1 MAQKSLREKAN
12 IQATYNNNKTPLLL
26 AAENRH
32 KQVVKLL
39 LDKGAEVNVQGGVYG
54 NALQAASQG
63 GHKAVV
69 KLLVAWGAKSS

>member
-1 MAQKSLREKAN
+1 M
-12 IQATYNNNKTPLLL
+12 L
-26 AAENRH
+26 AAEDGH

-39 LDKGAEVNVQGGVYG
+39 LDKGAEVNVQGRVYG

-63 GHKAVV
+63 DHEAV